1 MLKKTLTNNLKY
13 QESNSSKSISNK
25 SPKLKLSSKTDF
37 KTEIESQKKL
47 LIEKSAIA
55 LKLRHFNSFNDLGYN
70 TSALVSDI
78 SRIITPK
85 DLKNDY
91 YCNLRNIE
99 KIIVEKSRNY
109 HSLSKEKKLVEKLD
123 KIEVVSNVINERNVY
138 NENNEK
144 NVKIVKSVK
153 KMSKLD
159 SSVEKNKNSLDD
171 VNVKE
176 VLSHKFVKLNELR
189 QKESSDWSQ
198 FVRKT
203 TKQFFIDKENHRLKV
218 RKIKESLA
226 NTHLNQM
233 AEKKEKNKLWGRNGE
248 LLDYDN
254 YNITTENQLNQPNQP
269 NKSNQSNQAFK
280 SANSMD
286 LGLNDENRKFN
297 LREKLINL
305 NKYQLKLNEDKKKSE
320 AELVKEEIKNHKDLL
335 KNIAKE
341 INNQNTVIKEKKKK
355 EVEYLNS
362 VIIDA
367 EEKRK
372 KLEEDKN
379 NDSILERKIDIE
391 SRSIFEKQA
400 KYREELKRSIRN
412 SYNFDTE
419 KFQEKTLFMEKI
431 KKEYE
436 EKRLDRLEIE
446 YLER

>member
-1 MLKKTLTNNLKY
+1 
-13 QESNSSKSISNK
+13 
-25 SPKLKLSSKTDF
+25 
-37 KTEIESQKKL
+37 
-47 LIEKSAIA
+47 
-55 LKLRHFNSFNDLGYN
+55 
-70 TSALVSDI
+70 
-78 SRIITPK
+78 
-85 DLKNDY
+85 
-91 YCNLRNIE
+91 
-99 KIIVEKSRNY
+99 
-109 HSLSKEKKLVEKLD
+109 
-123 KIEVVSNVINERNVY
+123 
-138 NENNEK
+138 
-144 NVKIVKSVK
+144 
-153 KMSKLD
+153 MSKLD

-320 AELVKEEIKNHKDLL
+320 AELVKEEIKNHKDFL